1 MKRHRPILFAVI
13 FLSLLAGCVTARK
26 DRDMMPSPDSHTLF
40 PTDPPVLTAEPVA
53 RFEDEGR
60 FIMIEGSQCV
70 TQENGPDSAAMLISV
85 EMPDYVN
92 RGTAILNGWDLRYL
106 ESDHEVRQLRADI
119 TNSKLVTGGG
129 PPITLVFAVE
139 GELSDQNWDDA
150 YEFCVHYT
158 GIGFNSDAF
167 DARVEGDYNG
177 VDTWEYQTDKEGPVA
192 TLESIWADGT
202 LQGSDSIAVLPRGFN
217 FQYDNE
223 FECGIRIPPCVWED
237 PADHHLLQAAYSL
250 FQVGASP
257 NPDGKP
263 HWVTQTLFK
272 DNSTR
277 THWITTRAALIG
289 GDSVKLRADF
299 LPLNPHPGEAR
310 NCSTSHKGG
319 EVHTETVRLY
329 ELPYDYAVPMLTGWD
344 LNYGCDDQH
353 VQRAGIWI
361 HDIRFD
367 PDTNGLEYKVSSIL
381 RDKNG
386 DPGFNAAHRI
396 TVLGLNRSSVPP
408 VFEDVPANER
418 ATPE

>member
-1 MKRHRPILFAVI
+1 MKGYRYILLSAI
-13 FLSLLAGCVTARK
+13 FLALLVGCMTSREH
-26 DRDMMPSPDSHTLF
+26 RDMMLPPGSHAMF
-40 PTDPPVLTAEPVA
+40 PTDQPLFAAQAVA

-60 FIMIEGSQCV
+60 FIMMEGSQCIKRD
-70 TQENGPDSAAMLISV
+70 QGPESAFMLISV
-85 EMPDYVN
+85 EMPSYVN
-92 RGTAILNGWDLRYL
+92 QGTAVLNGWDLRYL
-106 ESDHEVRQLRADI
+106 DSDHEVRSLRADI

-129 PPITLVFAVE
+129 PPPMLVFAVE

-158 GIGFNSDAF
+158 GIGFNSDWF
-167 DARVEGDYNG
+167 DARIEGDYSG
-177 VDTWEYQTDKEGPVA
+177 VDTWALQTDDEGPVS
-192 TLESIWADGT
+192 TLESIWTGGT
-202 LQGSDSIAVLPRGFN
+202 LEGSDSIVVLPRGFD

-223 FECGIRIPPCVWED
+223 FECEFRIWPCKWED
-237 PADHHLLQAAYSL
+237 PADHHLLQVAYSL

-263 HWVTQTLFK
+263 HWVTQTIFK

-277 THWITTRAALIG
+277 THWIKTRAALIG
-289 GDSVKLRADF
+289 GNSVQLRADF
-299 LPLNPHPGEAR
+299 LPLNPHPDEAKDCR
-310 NCSTSHKGG
+310 TALDGG
-319 EVHTETVRLY
+319 AVHTETVRIY
-329 ELPYDYAVPMLTGWD
+329 DIPYDYAVPMLTGWD

-386 DPGFNAAHRI
+386 EPGFNSTHRI
-396 TVLGLNRSSVPP
+396 TVLGLNRTSGPP
-408 VFEDVPANER
+408 VFENSPVNER